1 MSFMTHMH
9 KIVQLKITCTTA
21 NSKINGT
28 EKVGLKIFGYAT
40 ATNATNVKNIINA
53 NVIT

>member
-9 KIVQLKITCTTA
+9 KIIQLKITCTTA

-28 EKVGLKIFGYAT
+28 EKIGLKVLDT
-40 ATNATNVKNIINA
+40 PLLQMQLMLKNH
-53 NVIT
+53 

>member
-9 KIVQLKITCTTA
+9 KIIQLKITCTTA
-21 NSKINGT
+21 NKINGT
-28 EKVGLKIFGYAT
+28 EKIGLKVFGYAT
-40 ATNATNVKNIINA
+40 ATNATNVKKIINA